1 MCSEAADACIGN
13 DPVGA
18 SCSDGLF
25 CTKTDTCNGSGTC
38 MSTGNPCPGPDGD
51 SDCSETCNEGA
62 DNCSTNDPNGSFCD
76 IGIFGGACLNGACI
90 GI

>member
-1 MCSEAADACIGN
+1 
-13 DPVGA
+13 
-18 SCSDGLF
+18 
-25 CTKTDTCNGSGTC
+25 